1 MGYFIITSKHH
12 DGFAM
17 YDYGFKLGKAEE
29 RNTQPCRDL
38 PQGIR
43 GTKQAHRLA
52 AQR

>member
-1 MGYFIITSKHH
+1 MGYFIITDSNW
-12 DGFAM
+12 A
-17 YDYGFKLGKAEE
+17 KAEE